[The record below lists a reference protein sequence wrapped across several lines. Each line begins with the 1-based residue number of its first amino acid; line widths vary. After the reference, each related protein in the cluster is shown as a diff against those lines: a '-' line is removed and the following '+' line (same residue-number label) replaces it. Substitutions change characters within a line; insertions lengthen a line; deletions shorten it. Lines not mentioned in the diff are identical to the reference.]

1 MEKPDNLLEEL
12 KELKELKELREYFK
26 ELKEEVKDIKITLQ
40 EQIPHL
46 HREINK
52 LNYILKKNKLN

>member
-1 MEKPDNLLEEL
+1 MENPNNILEEL
-12 KELKELKELREYFK
+12 KEIKDYFK
-26 ELKEEVKDIKITLQ
+26 EVKEEVKDIKITLQ

>member
-1 MEKPDNLLEEL
+1 MEKTDNLLEEL
-12 KELKELKELREYFK
+12 EKLKNYFK
-26 ELKEEVKDIKITLQ
+26 ELKGEVKDIKIILQ

>member
-1 MEKPDNLLEEL
+1 MEKSDNVLEEI
-12 KELKELKELREYFK
+12 KELKEYVKEV
-26 ELKEEVKDIKITLQ
+26 KEEVKDIKITIQ
-40 EQIPHL
+40 EQIPYL